1 MHVSSDSSSDQVRSV
16 PPHPHRRLWMIGVL
30 VLVGVLAWVV
40 WWMQRPAPKAVVAPP
55 TEPQAALTVTLTQ
68 PEVRSWPRQLTATGN
83 VNAWQEAIIGSE
95 IAGYRLTQVN
105 ANVGDRVY
113 QGQVLAEVNR
123 DALEADALEAR
134 AAVAEAEAVL
144 ADATA
149 DANRSRALKDSGAL
163 SDQEIAKSVTSQ
175 QTAKARLDAARA
187 RVQAQQVRQ
196 TQSHIIAPDDG
207 IISARSATVGSLTQ
221 SGQEL
226 FRMIRGGRLEWR
238 AEVTADDLNRIQTGM
253 TAHIVT
259 SDPTAAAIVGTVR
272 TIAPVID
279 DKTRNALV
287 YVDVPAN
294 SGLRAGM
301 FVRGQFDLG
310 SQPALTLP
318 QSAVLLRD
326 GFAYVFV
333 LGDKQRVSERK
344 VTLGSRMGDR
354 VEVQGLAQTAQIVA
368 TGAAFLGDGDRVKV
382 AQAMPVAVQQG
393 QTP

>member
-1 MHVSSDSSSDQVRSV
+1 MPNRQ
-16 PPHPHRRLWMIGVL
+16 RRLWIIVT
-30 VLVGVLAWVV
+30 LVGVAMLIAIIAWV
-40 WWMQRPAPKAVVAPP
+40 QRTPKTPP
-55 TEPQAALTVTLTQ
+55 VPTPVTEPQAAALTVTLTQ
-68 PEVRSWPRQLTATGN
+68 PEMRLWPRQLTATGN

-95 IAGYRLTQVN
+95 ISGYRLTQVN
-105 ANVGDRVY
+105 ANVGDRVH
-113 QGQVLAEVNR
+113 QGQVLAEINR

-259 SDPTAAAIVGTVR
+259 SNPTAAAIVGTVR

-279 DKTRNALV
+279 DKTRNVLV

-310 SQPALTLP
+310 NQPALTLP